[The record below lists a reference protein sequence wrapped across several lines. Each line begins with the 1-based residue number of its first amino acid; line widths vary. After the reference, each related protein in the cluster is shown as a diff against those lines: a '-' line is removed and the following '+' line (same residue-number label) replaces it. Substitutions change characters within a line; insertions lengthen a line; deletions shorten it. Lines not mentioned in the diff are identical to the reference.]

1 MLAIIVHN
9 IYSNVRLNE
18 FIDVTLAF
26 PEVDVIV
33 VSKASS
39 VAAQSGVPEAEKKA
53 FLRNRRFLYLPDLN
67 DSVEI
72 LNLSK
77 LYLLVPTKLA
87 IMSVDFKAFKEEV
100 LKNRIGIAI
109 SGSDSSFTAKE
120 MELGVPVDIGIDEFL
135 PPSAYAAIFL
145 YNLFKRI

>member
-72 LNLSK
+72 LNF
-77 LYLLVPTKLA
+77 
-87 IMSVDFKAFKEEV
+87 I
-100 LKNRIGIAI
+100 
-109 SGSDSSFTAKE
+109 
-120 MELGVPVDIGIDEFL
+120 
-135 PPSAYAAIFL
+135 
-145 YNLFKRI
+145 